1 MKIVLDFPDR
11 KAGFMMELLRS
22 LSFVK
27 TRPMLIG
34 ITNEKALFL
43 AEWGEEVEEP
53 NDKLTTKTQA
63 RNA

>member
-1 MKIVLDFPDR
+1 
-11 KAGFMMELLRS
+11 MMELLRS

-34 ITNEKALFL
+34 LDNEKALFL
-43 AEWGEEVEEP
+43 AEWGEAIEES
-53 NDKLTTKTQA
+53 NDELATKTQA

>member
-1 MKIVLDFPDR
+1 MKIVLDFPDS
-11 KAGFMMELLRS
+11 KAGFMMELLHS

-43 AEWGEEVEEP
+43 AEWGEAVEEP
-53 NDKLTTKTQA
+53 NDKLTTKTKA
-63 RNA
+63 RDA